1 MKGHLQRAFWLDVSM
16 VPSSV
21 ITVTVDGECLMCGG
35 FSLDKI
41 DRLGNFEFIA
51 DYFDNLSLSPRR
63 GDSGAAFMGSTQS
76 GTPSSWWAMIG
87 DSIDKFLTMSSGE
100 GRRPPLSQEVRHGAP
115 ACSRCNHT
123 MDDRTSSTS
132 PLHNKQRA
140 PSSVGLRPPSRALG
154 TFH

>member
-1 MKGHLQRAFWLDVSM
+1 
-16 VPSSV
+16 V

-51 DYFDNLSLSPRR
+51 DYFDNLSLSPKM

-100 GRRPPLSQEVRHGAP
+100 GASA
-115 ACSRCNHT
+115 
-123 MDDRTSSTS
+123 S
-132 PLHNKQRA
+132 PLPGGAAWGPCLLPLQPHN
-140 PSSVGLRPPSRALG
+140 G
-154 TFH
+154 